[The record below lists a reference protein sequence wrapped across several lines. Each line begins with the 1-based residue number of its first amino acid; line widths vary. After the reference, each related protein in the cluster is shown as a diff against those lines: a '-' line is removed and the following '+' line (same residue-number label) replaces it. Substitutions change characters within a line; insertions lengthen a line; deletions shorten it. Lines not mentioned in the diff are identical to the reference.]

1 MKKAISLAIAL
12 TICAGL
18 TVPAQAAFSDV
29 PERLWSASAIQAA
42 ADQGIVAGFPDGTFH
57 PNDDVTNVQFSVML
71 YHAFY
76 PSVTGEKTG
85 FTDWYM
91 PAMEALFSV
100 NIYQGVSFTQY
111 YGTFDWDIA
120 RINTGNSM
128 SRYDM
133 AQLLANIMSQQGK
146 TVTDEEKTTAQ
157 TAIIDWDLIPENYRD
172 AVSACYAAKV
182 IGGMP
187 DGTFCGNDEMDRAQA
202 CVVIGNLSNYLSAAP
217 TAQTPDSSQTTTA
230 PSTPANTT
238 PSPANN
244 TSNASAPGSRNTSS
258 SNSNSPSSSSFE
270 REERSSSFSD
280 FLNRRPEEGTQPEE
294 ERSSSREPST
304 GRTPRP
310 SAETPSTPET
320 PASTVTL
327 ADGSEITEE
336 NVRKIIESL
345 KSDYP
350 DGRPWSNSNSYYSEA
365 LRITGYGCAGFAFL
379 CSDAAFGNLPVSEE
393 HSDFSRL
400 RAGDILHVDNGT
412 HYVVVLEKKGS
423 SVIVTEGNMTIFING
438 EQNGPMI
445 YWGREISRSELEA
458 GKFTAQTRYPK

>member
-217 TAQTPDSSQTTTA
+217 TAQVPDSSKTT

-244 TSNASAPGSRNTSS
+244 TNNATAPSS
-258 SNSNSPSSSSFE
+258 SNTSFSNPDNRSSSSFNRVE
-270 REERSSSFSD
+270 RNASFSD
-280 FLNRRPEEGTQPEE
+280 FLNRRPSEESRPKDE
-294 ERSSSREPST
+294 SSSSGESST

-310 SAETPSTPET
+310 SRETPSTPET
-320 PASTVTL
+320 PASTGTL

-336 NVRKIIESL
+336 NVLKIIEGL
-345 KSDYP
+345 KSEYP
-350 DGRPWSNSNSYYSEA
+350 DGRSWSNSDSYFSKA
-365 LRITGYGCAGFAFL
+365 LRTTGYGCAGFAL
-379 CSDAAFGNLPVSEE
+379 ICSDAAFGNLPVSEE
-393 HSDFSRL
+393 HSDFSRI
-400 RAGDILHVDNGT
+400 RAGDMLRVDNDT
-412 HYVVVLEKKGS
+412 HSVVVLEKKSS
-423 SVIVTEGNMTIFING
+423 SVIVTEGNYTIIING
-438 EQNGPMI
+438 VSNGPMI
-445 YWGREISRSELEA
+445 HWGREISRSELEA
-458 GKFTAQTRYPK
+458 GNFTVQTRYPK